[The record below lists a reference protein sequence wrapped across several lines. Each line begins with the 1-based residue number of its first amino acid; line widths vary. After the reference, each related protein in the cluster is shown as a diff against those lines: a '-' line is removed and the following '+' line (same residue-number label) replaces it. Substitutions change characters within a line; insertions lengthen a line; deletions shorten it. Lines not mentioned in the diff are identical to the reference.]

1 MKYVIVLFMTF
12 GLLSACTIIDSE
24 GDVDFH
30 QSHTAER
37 ELHLPE
43 FHSTTN
49 ADASALTLRPSSNQ
63 SFENSTNQGITVQT
77 NLKGIRMASYKKAPA
92 KTGRLKVPP
101 KTSKKSVAKASEN
114 EGMVENYFDL
124 SAVKPQRRDYGK
136 KK

>member
-1 MKYVIVLFMTF
+1 
-12 GLLSACTIIDSE
+12 
-24 GDVDFH
+24 
-30 QSHTAER
+30 
-37 ELHLPE
+37 
-43 FHSTTN
+43 
-49 ADASALTLRPSSNQ
+49 
-63 SFENSTNQGITVQT
+63 
-77 NLKGIRMASYKKAPA
+77 MASYKKAPA